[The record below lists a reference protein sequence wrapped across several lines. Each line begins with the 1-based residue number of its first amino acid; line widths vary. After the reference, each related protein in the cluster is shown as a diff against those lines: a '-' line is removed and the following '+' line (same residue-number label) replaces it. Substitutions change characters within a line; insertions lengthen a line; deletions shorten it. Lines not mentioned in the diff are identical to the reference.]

1 MELLDYAIERELNLT
16 FLKIVNTGNQ
26 INIEEIII
34 LMNLL
39 ESNYHLSKTDWLI
52 RKLGIIDRSLE
63 SQTRIKRD
71 QNHSIF
77 NTVGK

>member
-39 ESNYHLSKTDWLI
+39 ESNYHLSKTD
-52 RKLGIIDRSLE
+52 
-63 SQTRIKRD
+63 
-71 QNHSIF
+71 
-77 NTVGK
+77 